1 MSTRAWALALCLA
14 GLPAASGA
22 AQSGTSSIAA
32 SAFML
37 GTPLAIAGQG
47 DLDFG
52 LVLGGTPK
60 TVLPTAPTAGKWVV
74 TGEKN
79 ARVLISFTLP
89 AALAHQSLGGVTLP
103 VGFPA
108 GSARWRRRTDDP
120 AGATAFD
127 PAVGATGMLG
137 PPVEPLLYIWL
148 GGTVTPAALQPGGS
162 YSAVVVA
169 TVAYTN

>member
-1 MSTRAWALALCLA
+1 MSLRACALALLLA
-14 GLPAASGA
+14 ALPAAHLA
-22 AQSGTSSIAA
+22 AQSGANTIGA

-37 GTPLAIAGQG
+37 GTPLAIAGQR

-52 LVLGGTPK
+52 LVLLGVPK

-79 ARVLISFTLP
+79 ARVLITFTLP
-89 AALAHQSLGGVTLP
+89 AALAHQTLGGVTLP

-137 PPVEPLLYIWL
+137 PPVEPLLHLWL
-148 GGTVTPAALQPGGS
+148 GGTVTPAALQPGGN
-162 YSAVVVA
+162 YSAAVVV

>member
-1 MSTRAWALALCLA
+1 MSARTWALALLLA
-14 GLPAASGA
+14 AAPAARGA
-22 AQSGTSSIAA
+22 AQSGSNTIGAT
-32 SAFML
+32 AFMV

-52 LVLGGTPK
+52 FVLLGVPK
-60 TVLPTAPTAGKWVV
+60 TVLPTAPTAGKWIV

-89 AALAHQSLGGVTLP
+89 AALAHLSLGGVTLP
-103 VGFPA
+103 VSFPA

-127 PAVGATGMLG
+127 PAAGATGMLG

-148 GGTVTPAALQPGGS
+148 GGTVTPAAFQPGGS
-162 YSAVVVA
+162 YSSVVVA